1 MSDRP
6 HAPLAA
12 ERLAP
17 GPLIA
22 VCLGYFMVILD
33 VTIVNVAA
41 PAIGRDLQASVTGV
55 QWVVDGYSI
64 AFAGL
69 LLTGGALGDRFG
81 QRRLFLTGVGVFTA
95 ASFGCMV
102 AGDVVL
108 LTGFRLLEGTGSA
121 LLVPATL
128 ALLQQAYATAG
139 LRARAFGLWGSIAGS
154 AATAGPLLGG
164 LLTST
169 VGWRWA
175 FAINLPVG
183 ALCVFLTLRFVRPS
197 GERSARAVDVVGQ
210 VAVVVAVAGLIGGLN
225 ELGRDGLG
233 SPFVLGP
240 FLVGVAGAGVFAVRQ
255 RRSRVPVVPSAMM
268 SAAAFSGGTVVGFLF
283 NFGFYGMIF
292 AASVFFQQHDG
303 LSPALAGLALL
314 PAVAVTMVAS
324 TLSGRLAARYGHRRL
339 MLVGLSGAS
348 VGLAVWAVAGG
359 APPYLVIAVAMVA
372 CGFGTSFTLTGAT
385 ATVMGAATPGY
396 AGTAS
401 AALNTTR
408 QTGSAAGVAVSGSLV
423 AALGLGIGI
432 PAFMAAGAVG
442 YLLGVLLTARSVPR
456 APQPRAR

>member
-1 MSDRP
+1 MSVQP
-6 HAPLAA
+6 PVSPA

-17 GPLIA
+17 GPLVAI
-22 VCLGYFMVILD
+22 CLGYFMVILD

-41 PAIGRDLQASVTGV
+41 PAIGRDLHASVTGV

-69 LLTGGALGDRFG
+69 LLAGGALGDRLG
-81 QRRLFLTGVGVFTA
+81 QRRLFLTGVGLFTG
-95 ASFGCMV
+95 ASFACMV
-102 AGDVVL
+102 AGDIVL
-108 LTGFRLLEGTGSA
+108 LTVFRLLEGTGSA
-121 LLVPATL
+121 LLVPSTL
-128 ALLQQAYATAG
+128 ALLQQAYATPG
-139 LRARAFGLWGSIAGS
+139 VRARAFGLWGSIAGS

-183 ALCVFLTLRFVRPS
+183 ALCVALTLRFVGAD
-197 GERSARAVDVVGQ
+197 GERTSRPIDWLAQAG
-210 VAVVVAVAGLIGGLN
+210 VVVAVAGFIGGLN

-233 SPFVLGP
+233 NPLVLAL
-240 FLVGVAGAGVFAVRQ
+240 FAIGVAGAAVFAVRQ
-255 RRSRVPVVPSAMM
+255 RTSRHPVVPPSMLSAG
-268 SAAAFSGGTVVGFLF
+268 AFSGGALIGFLF

-324 TLSGRLAARYGHRRL
+324 TLSGRMAARHGHRRL
-339 MLVGLSGAS
+339 MLVGLTVAAA
-348 VGLAVWAVAGG
+348 GLAVWAVAGS

-385 ATVMGAATPGY
+385 ATVMGAAAPGY

-408 QTGSAAGVAVSGSLV
+408 QTGSAAGVAASGSLV